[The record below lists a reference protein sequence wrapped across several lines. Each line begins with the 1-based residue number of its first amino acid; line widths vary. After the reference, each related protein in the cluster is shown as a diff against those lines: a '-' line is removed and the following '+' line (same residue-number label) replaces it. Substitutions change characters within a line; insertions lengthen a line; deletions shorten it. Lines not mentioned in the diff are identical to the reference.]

1 MTSIKGGV
9 WIDAPRETV
18 WRRLAD
24 LGAIHEFHPGLRDS
38 RLIGE
43 QSEGT
48 GARRRCELKAG
59 GHLDEEVMEWK
70 DGERLALVVTGGR
83 GLPPMARAG
92 GRFTLR
98 DATAGG
104 TIVSLTLEYQL
115 RYGWLG
121 GLMDRAFVRREFE
134 RTVPGILK
142 GLKNRAEADHTP
154 AAA

>member
-1 MTSIKGGV
+1 MKSIKGGI

-24 LGAIHEFHPGLRDS
+24 LGGIHEFHPGLRDS
-38 RLIGE
+38 GLLGE
-43 QSEGT
+43 QPEGI
-48 GARRRCELKAG
+48 GARRRCELRRG
-59 GHLDEEVMEWK
+59 GHLDEQVVEWK
-70 DGERLALVVTGGR
+70 DGESLALVITGGK
-83 GLPPMARAG
+83 GLPPLVRAG

-98 DATAGG
+98 DAQAGG

-121 GLMDRAFVRREFE
+121 SLMDRVLVRREFE

-142 GLKNRAEADHTP
+142 GLKNRAEADHAP